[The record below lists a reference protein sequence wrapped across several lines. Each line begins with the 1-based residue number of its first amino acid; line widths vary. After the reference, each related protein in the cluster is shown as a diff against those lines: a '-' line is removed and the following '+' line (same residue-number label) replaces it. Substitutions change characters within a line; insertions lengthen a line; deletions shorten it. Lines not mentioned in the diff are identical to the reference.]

1 MSLPAAGERPQ
12 LLRLLA
18 DLETA
23 VEELLLTGLAAASD
37 ASRQTLAVSFEAA
50 SRMRLL
56 RLGFTLRVATEELG
70 RFARN
75 DAGFSRRRFGFFLN
89 RAWLLSRGMR
99 EALEGG
105 DEERWGRLNVQPTL
119 QPVEEM
125 DVVSLGVGKRVVP
138 STFVAFEFRLRTLGA
153 AGTLP
158 ERAPLVWSA
167 IFPLRQG
174 TDVPAEAFLHLP
186 QAQGFKAAAFLPGR
200 VVNIKKAQI
209 SGDGRINLGKDS
221 KVETRDK
228 PFTAWDDVLAWDPA
242 SALARVRAARPSPFD
257 LDVELQEEVVLRN
270 FTVGE
275 PESLER
281 ERLLRHP
288 LVVDGET
295 WSVVTGTGP
304 EDAVLREHLA
314 VWKKKQR
321 GPLYGLLHYE
331 ACRFMFQ
338 PLTLHG
344 GKEPEAVQLGQAPF
358 DAASLVKALKFT

>member
-1 MSLPAAGERPQ
+1 MSLPAAAERPQ

-18 DLETA
+18 DLQAA

-75 DAGFSRRRFGFFLN
+75 DPGFSRRRFGFFLN

-99 EALEGG
+99 EALAQG
-105 DEERWGRLNVQPTL
+105 DEERWGQLNVQPTL
-119 QPVEEM
+119 EPVEELE
-125 DVVSLGVGKRVVP
+125 VVSLGVGKRVVP
-138 STFVAFEFRLRTLGA
+138 STFVAFEFRLRTLSAVGA
-153 AGTLP
+153 LP
-158 ERAPLVWSA
+158 ARTPLVWSA
-167 IFPLRQG
+167 IFPLRPG
-174 TDVPAEAFLHLP
+174 TDVPADAFLHLP
-186 QAQGFKAAAFLPGR
+186 QAQGFRAAAFLPGR
-200 VVNIKKAQI
+200 VVNIKKAQV
-209 SGDGRINLGKDS
+209 SADNRITLGKDS
-221 KVETRDK
+221 KVEVREK
-228 PFTAWDDVLAWDPA
+228 RFAAWDDLLAWDPA
-242 SALARVRAARPSPFD
+242 GALARVRAASPSPFD
-257 LDVELQEEVVLRN
+257 LDIELQEEVVLRD
-270 FTVGE
+270 FKVGE
-275 PESLER
+275 PAPLER

-288 LVVDGET
+288 LVAAGET

-304 EDAVLREHLA
+304 EDAVLREHLTA
-314 VWKKKQR
+314 WRKKQK

-344 GKEPEAVQLGQAPF
+344 GEDPQAVQLGQAPF
-358 DAASLVKALKFT
+358 DAAALVKALKFT